1 MAGYD
6 IIPKGA
12 KSQPSPYKVSVP
24 EDRVVELKQLLR
36 LSRIGPPTYEN
47 LHAKPLEGK
56 FGLTREW
63 LVNAKKEWETFDW
76 LVISHT

>member
-76 LVISHT
+76 LVNSHK